1 MAYHIKTVTVPITDK
16 NSNFDKDVAEATKGK
31 QIVDIKYA
39 MYSDS
44 EGLYAQSAMII
55 YKSTQ

>member
-1 MAYHIKTVTVPITDK
+1 MTYHIKTVTVPITDK

-31 QIVDIKYA
+31 NIVDIKYA

-55 YKSTQ
+55 YKSVQ

>member
-1 MAYHIKTVTVPITDK
+1 MAYHIKTVTVYMTDK

-39 MYSDS
+39 MSSDS
-44 EGLYAQSAMII
+44 EGMYAQSAMII